1 MGSLKETGKE
11 SQPAEKN
18 DRFHVDCVQLC
29 SCQRETEVKLVTM
42 TVLCAR
48 GSFVHRKK
56 KYLKLFEF
64 EIRGF
69 LVAWEICLHCR
80 RPVRICPPGSIPE
93 LGRSLRRGIGNLL
106 QYSCLHGQS
115 SLVGYSKETWLSEFE
130 INMNLLK
137 SKICNIIFLNPL
149 N

>member
-1 MGSLKETGKE
+1 MIGSMLTVYSCAVVSGRLKL
-11 SQPAEKN
+11 SWLQWQ
-18 DRFHVDCVQLC
+18 FYVQG
-29 SCQRETEVKLVTM
+29 E
-42 TVLCAR
+42 VLCT
-48 GSFVHRKK
+48 GKK

-93 LGRSLRRGIGNLL
+93 LGRSLRRGNGNLL

-115 SLVGYSKETWLSEFE
+115 SLVGYSKKTWLSEFE

-137 SKICNIIFLNPL
+137 SKICNIIFPNPL